1 VVRSVPGDI
10 AILRVTERGDLPC
23 PAWSFDGSVAAR
35 LRGVAAGH
43 FELRDVNGGTTLVP
57 VTFSSID
64 ADRIE
69 VRPEPAASEVA
80 QGMSG
85 ASLIV
90 GGGLVGML
98 LTTEGG
104 LGVVMPIDNVTRLT
118 DFFFAPGAAA
128 PGRATARLV
137 SLLDFGQSVG
147 ELAIFGLAS
156 AQNRILE
163 NEVKTQASALGLKPH
178 ANVDNKIQNY
188 YQDQLDSREDVYA
201 FAIGAL
207 VRIVPVLK
215 ARLATVKSGGER
227 SSGASALQSAREKIE
242 TYLSHLGLTSSKQAY
257 PAFAASDYDTL
268 AAEAR
273 NYAAAIRVELES
285 R

>member
-1 VVRSVPGDI
+1 MR
-10 AILRVTERGDLPC
+10 E
-23 PAWSFDGSVAAR
+23 
-35 LRGVAAGH
+35 
-43 FELRDVNGGTTLVP
+43 VNGATTLVP
-57 VTFSSID
+57 VTLSSID

-69 VRPEPAASEVA
+69 VRTDPGARKVE

-98 LTTEGG
+98 LATEDGG
-104 LGVVMPIDNVTRLT
+104 RGVVSPIDNVTRLT

-128 PGRATARLV
+128 SSTATARLV
-137 SLLDFGQSVG
+137 FLLDLGQSVG

-156 AQNRILE
+156 APNRILE
-163 NEVKTQASALGLKPH
+163 QEVRTRASALALKPH
-178 ANVDNKIQNY
+178 TRVDNSIQNY
-188 YQDQLDSREDVYA
+188 YQDQLDSREDVYV

-215 ARLATVKSGGER
+215 ARLATAKSPEER
-227 SSGASALQSAREKIE
+227 NSGASALKSAREKIE
-242 TYLSHLGLTSSKQAY
+242 TYLDHLGLTSSKQSY
-257 PAFAASDYDTL
+257 PDFAASDYKTL

-273 NYAAAIRVELES
+273 NYAAAIRVELEK
-285 R
+285 